1 MSVFTSVN
9 ISCKSVNWLVKKK
22 LKAVRES
29 KFAQIY
35 INKRFNILGNSQT
48 FYKVHSSK
56 YGISNFVFR
65 DNLLS
70 NQIQD

>member
-1 MSVFTSVN
+1 MSLFISVN
-9 ISCKSVNWLVKKK
+9 ISCKSVNWL
-22 LKAVRES
+22 KAVRES
-29 KFAQIY
+29 KFTQIY

-48 FYKVHSSK
+48 FYIVHSSK
-56 YGISNFVFR
+56 YGISNFVCR